1 MILSDKQKEYI
12 KEAVI
17 KEEPHRFNIKTGA
30 TRSGKTYLDILFTI
44 PYRIRERSRKDGLN
58 VILGVTNSTIERNI
72 LQPLRELYGDKLV
85 GSINSHNIAKLFGE
99 EVYCLGAEKVSQVSK
114 IRGASIKYCYCDELA
129 EYNQEVFELLKS
141 RLDKEYSVLDGALNP
156 ESPTHWL
163 KQFLDSD
170 ADIYCQT
177 YTIFDNPFLPKKFV
191 ENLCKEY
198 EGTVYYNR
206 YILGQW
212 CNAEGLIYTRFANE
226 PTKYV
231 WTKRKEDG
239 TYDLPP
245 GITIIGIDYGGTK
258 SGQAFVCTRIS
269 SDYKTIIT
277 LGSEKHMGDIDPDDL
292 EELEIQ
298 FAKKM
303 IYKYNCDIDYMLP
316 DNEEVVLIR
325 GLKRRCQ
332 EEGWNTIVR
341 GCTKEPINDRID
353 CGRTMI
359 SYGILYY
366 IEEECKTFVDALSSA
381 LWDDNAKEDT
391 RLDDFTT
398 DIDTVDA
405 WEYSWCRFIKQIN
418 DMINRRR
425 LQD

>member
-1 MILSDKQKEYI
+1 MIALSDKQKEFI
-12 KEAVI
+12 RNANQ
-17 KEEPHRFNIKTGA
+17 RFNIKTGA
-30 TRSGKTYLDILFTI
+30 TRSGKTYLDILYTI
-44 PYRIRERSRKDGLN
+44 PSRIRERAGKDGLN
-58 VILGVTNSTIERNI
+58 VILGVTNSTIERNV
-72 LQPLRELYGDKLV
+72 LEPLRELYGDNLV
-85 GSINSHNIAKLFGE
+85 GTIDTKNIARLFGE
-99 EVYCLGAEKVSQVSK
+99 KVYCLGAEKVSQVSK

-141 RLDKEYSVLDGALNP
+141 RLDKEYSVLDGTLNP

-191 ENLCKEY
+191 DNLCKEY

-226 PTKYV
+226 PTKYAY
-231 WTKRKEDG
+231 KKKKEDG

-245 GITIIGIDYGGTK
+245 GITVIGIDYGGTK

-269 SDYKTIIT
+269 ADFRQVIV

-292 EELEIQ
+292 EELEIE

-325 GLKRRCQ
+325 GLKRRVQ
-332 EEGWNTIVR
+332 EEGWDTIVR

-359 SYGILYY
+359 SYGILSY
-366 IEEECKTFVDALSSA
+366 IEEENKIFVDALSSA
-381 LWDDNAKEDT
+381 LWDDDAKEDT

-398 DIDTVDA
+398 DIDTIDA
-405 WEYSWCRFIKQIN
+405 WEYSWCRFMKQIN
-418 DMINRRR
+418 DMINRKR
-425 LQD
+425 LED

>member
-1 MILSDKQKEYI
+1 MIRLSDKQKEFI
-12 KEAVI
+12 RNANQ
-17 KEEPHRFNIKTGA
+17 RFNIKTGA
-30 TRSGKTYLDILFTI
+30 TRSGKTYLDILYTI
-44 PYRIRERSRKDGLN
+44 PSRIRERSGKDGLN

-85 GSINSHNIAKLFGE
+85 GTINSHNVAKLFGE
-99 EVYCLGAEKVSQVSK
+99 DVYCLGAEKVSQVSK

-191 ENLCKEY
+191 DNLCKEY

-212 CNAEGLIYTRFANE
+212 CNAEGLIYTRFAND
-226 PTKYV
+226 TKKYAY
-231 WTKRKEDG
+231 TKKKEDG
-239 TYDLPP
+239 SYDLPS
-245 GITIIGIDYGGTK
+245 GMTIIGIDYGGTK

-269 SDYKTIIT
+269 SDFRQVIV
-277 LGSEKHMGDIDPDDL
+277 LGSEKHYGDIDPDDL

-303 IYKYNCDIDYMLP
+303 MYKYNTDIDYMLP

-325 GLKRRCQ
+325 GLKRRVQ
-332 EEGWNTIVR
+332 EEGWSTIVR

-359 SYGILYY
+359 SYGILSYV
-366 IEEECKTFVDALSSA
+366 EEECKIFVDALSSA
-381 LWDDNAKEDT
+381 LWDDDAKEDT

-398 DIDTVDA
+398 DIDTIDA

-425 LQD
+425 LED

>member
-1 MILSDKQKEYI
+1 MLQLSDKQKEFIQNANKRY
-12 KEAVI
+12 
-17 KEEPHRFNIKTGA
+17 NIKTGA
-30 TRSGKTYLDILFTI
+30 TRSGKTYLDILYTI
-44 PYRIRERSRKDGLN
+44 PSRIRERSGKDGLN

-85 GSINSHNIAKLFGE
+85 GTINSHNVARLFGE

-156 ESPTHWL
+156 ENPTHWL
-163 KQFLDSD
+163 KQFIDSD
-170 ADIYCQT
+170 VDIYCQT
-177 YTIFDNPFLPKKFV
+177 YTIFDNPFLPPQFV
-191 ENLCKEY
+191 KNLCKEY

-212 CNAEGLIYTRFANE
+212 CNAEGLIYTRFAND
-226 PTKYV
+226 PTKYK
-231 WTKRKEDG
+231 WTKKKDNG
-239 TYDLPP
+239 NYDLPS

-269 SDYKTIIT
+269 NDFKQVIT

-292 EELEIQ
+292 ENLEIE

-303 IYKYNCDIDYMLP
+303 MFKYNCEIDYMLP

-325 GLKRRCQ
+325 GLKRRVQ
-332 EEGWNTIVR
+332 EMGWSTIVR

-366 IEEECKTFVDALSSA
+366 IEEECQTFVDALSSA
-381 LWDDNAKEDT
+381 LWDDDAKEDT

-398 DIDTVDA
+398 DIDTIDA
-405 WEYSWCRFIKQIN
+405 WEYSWCRFMKRLN

-425 LQD
+425 LED

>member
-1 MILSDKQKEYI
+1 MIQLSDKQKEFI
-12 KEAVI
+12 RNANK
-17 KEEPHRFNIKTGA
+17 RFNIKTGA
-30 TRSGKTYLDILFTI
+30 TRSGKTYLDILYTI
-44 PYRIRERSRKDGLN
+44 PSRIRERSGKDGLN

-85 GSINSHNIAKLFGE
+85 SSINSHNIAKLFGE
-99 EVYCLGAEKVSQVSK
+99 DVYCLGAEKVSQVSK

-156 ESPTHWL
+156 EAPTHWL

-170 ADIYCQT
+170 VDIYCQT

-212 CNAEGLIYTRFANE
+212 CNAEGLIYTRFAND
-226 PTKYV
+226 PTKYLY
-231 WTKRKEDG
+231 KKKKEDG
-239 TYDLPP
+239 SYDLPQ
-245 GITIIGIDYGGTK
+245 GMTIIGIDYGGTK

-269 SDYKTIIT
+269 NDFKQVIT
-277 LGSEKHMGDIDPDDL
+277 LGSEKHYGDIDPDDL
-292 EELEIQ
+292 ENLEIE

-303 IYKYNCDIDYMLP
+303 MYKYNCDIDYMLP

-325 GLKRRCQ
+325 GLKRRVQ
-332 EEGWNTIVR
+332 EMGWSTIVR

-359 SYGILYY
+359 SYGILSY
-366 IEEECKTFVDALSSA
+366 IEEECKIFVEALSSA

-398 DIDTVDA
+398 DIDTIDA
-405 WEYSWCRFIKQIN
+405 WEYSWCRFMKQIN

-425 LQD
+425 LEDV

>member
-1 MILSDKQKEYI
+1 M
-12 KEAVI
+12 
-17 KEEPHRFNIKTGA
+17 
-30 TRSGKTYLDILFTI
+30 
-44 PYRIRERSRKDGLN
+44 
-58 VILGVTNSTIERNI
+58 GVTNSTIERNI
-72 LQPLRELYGDKLV
+72 LQPLRELYGDNLV
-85 GSINSHNIAKLFGE
+85 GTINSHNVAKLFGE
-99 EVYCLGAEKVSQVSK
+99 DVYCLGAEKVSQVSK

-226 PTKYV
+226 PTKYA
-231 WTKRKEDG
+231 WTKKKQDG
-239 TYDLPP
+239 SYDLPP
-245 GITIIGIDYGGTK
+245 GMTIIGIDYGGTK

-269 SDYKTIIT
+269 SDFKQVIV

-292 EELEIQ
+292 EELEIE
-298 FAKKM
+298 FAKKIM
-303 IYKYNCDIDYMLP
+303 YKYNCDIDYMLP

-341 GCTKEPINDRID
+341 GCVKEPINDRID

-366 IEEECKTFVDALSSA
+366 IEEESKVFVDALSSA
-381 LWDDNAKEDT
+381 LWDDDAKEDT

-398 DIDTVDA
+398 DIDTIDA
-405 WEYSWCRFIKQIN
+405 WEYSWCRFMKQIN
-418 DMINRRR
+418 DTINRKR
-425 LQD
+425 LEE